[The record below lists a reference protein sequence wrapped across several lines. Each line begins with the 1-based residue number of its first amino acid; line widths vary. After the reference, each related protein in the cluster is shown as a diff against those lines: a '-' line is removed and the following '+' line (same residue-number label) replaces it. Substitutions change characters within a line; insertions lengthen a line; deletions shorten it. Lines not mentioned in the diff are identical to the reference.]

1 MVSCI
6 SIFSFIKMDNSY
18 YFMIS
23 LHELNEI
30 MQVEQQIQ
38 YVTIVII

>member
-1 MVSCI
+1 
-6 SIFSFIKMDNSY
+6 
-18 YFMIS
+18 MIS

-38 YVTIVII
+38 YVTMVII